1 MKKTVLCYNLKG
13 TKKGKEI
20 SMIFSYLGF
29 RVRSVDPGDYELPIS
44 DLLEGKT
51 AEKAAG
57 GEGFKDEMLVIS
69 GAGDDTLNQAL
80 YLMNKQKASVDLKAV
95 VTDNNKDW
103 TSLALHQEIA
113 KEHQYMKGNK
123 ES

>member
-29 RVRSVDPGDYELPIS
+29 RVRAVDPGDYEMTIS

-51 AEKAAG
+51 ADQKSE
-57 GEGFKDEMLVIS
+57 GEGFTDEMLVIA
-69 GAGDDTLNQAL
+69 GATDDALNQAL

-95 VTDNNKDW
+95 VTDNNRDW
-103 TSLALHQEIA
+103 TSLALHEEIS

-123 ES
+123 DS